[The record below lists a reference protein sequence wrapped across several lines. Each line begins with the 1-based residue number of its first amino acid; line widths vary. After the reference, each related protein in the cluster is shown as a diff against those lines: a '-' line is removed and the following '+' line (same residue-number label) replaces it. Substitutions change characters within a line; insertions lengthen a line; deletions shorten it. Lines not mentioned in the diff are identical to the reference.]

1 MLLAGIAMP
10 HGPIEHFT
18 TDFADIIMWTD
29 FHLFDLTFRG
39 IALTSDP
46 FTVSRGRCK
55 VLYT

>member
-1 MLLAGIAMP
+1 MP

-39 IALTSDP
+39 IALAVGASDG
-46 FTVSRGRCK
+46 SLLR
-55 VLYT
+55 